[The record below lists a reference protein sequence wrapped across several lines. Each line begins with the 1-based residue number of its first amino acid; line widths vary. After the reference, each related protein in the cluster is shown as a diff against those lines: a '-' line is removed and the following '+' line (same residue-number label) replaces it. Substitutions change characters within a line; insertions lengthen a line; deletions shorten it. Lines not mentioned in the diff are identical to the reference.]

1 MDTQLDHDLV
11 VQANH
16 IKVYYDMP
24 TMRRNTLKETIIAKL
39 RGQNET
45 VVTKALDDV
54 SFYAKRG
61 ECVALIGHNGCG
73 KSTFLKVM
81 AGILDPVSG
90 SILTH
95 GRVAP
100 LIELGAGF
108 DPELSGRENV
118 LLSCS
123 LMGLTKKEI
132 IQRMDLI
139 KSFSEL
145 GDFFDAPVKTYS
157 SGMYMRLGFACT
169 TAIDADLLLIDEIL
183 AVGDENFQKKCIKR
197 MEKIR
202 VSGVTIVL
210 VTHDLNVIRNMA
222 DRAYVLDH
230 GKVVFEGKAGP
241 AVDHYLALMEAERLA
256 SISREELEEESRR
269 QSLVL
274 NDQRH
279 AEKVKHLA
287 GFITV
292 DILSDKGPTK
302 SLVTGEPWTLE
313 FNIRIHETLDKPLV
327 AGFAVNTSQGLRLFG
342 TNTKATLAGNKQ
354 NNLLKTPGSYTIRF
368 NCNAIP
374 LSTGEYSVIA
384 ALHNHNLDQ
393 TIQILGDVLRFKVE
407 DPFDKNNF
415 DKDLLGFDA
424 YGAKVEILSIK

>member
-1 MDTQLDHDLV
+1 MDIQQDPNLV
-11 VQANH
+11 VQAKN

-45 VVTKALDDV
+45 IVTKALDDV
-54 SFYAKRG
+54 SFYAKKG

-90 SILTH
+90 KILTH

-132 IQRMDLI
+132 IERMDLI

-202 VSGVTIVL
+202 VSGVTIIL

-230 GKVVFEGKAGP
+230 GKVVYEGKAGP

-256 SISREELEEESRR
+256 SISREELEEDSRR

-274 NDQRH
+274 NDQH
-279 AEKVKHLA
+279 HGEKVKHLA

-292 DILSDKGPTK
+292 DLLNAKGPTK
-302 SLVTGEPWTLE
+302 TLMTGEPWTLE
-313 FNIRIHETLDKPLV
+313 FNIRIHETIDKPLV
-327 AGFAVNTSQGLRLFG
+327 AGFAVNTAHGLRLFG
-342 TNTKATLAGNKQ
+342 TNTKTLLAGNKQ
-354 NNLLKTPGSYTIRF
+354 NDLLRIPGSYTIRF
-368 NCNAIP
+368 NCTATP

-384 ALHNHNLDQ
+384 ALHNHSLDQ
-393 TIQILGDVLRFKVE
+393 TIQILGDAIRFRVE

-424 YGAKVEILSIK
+424 YGAKVEIISNK